1 MEINLTNIIENGLW
15 GIWAT
20 NRGVTGTAFML
31 ELLAVCLICAAEGY
45 FIGSISPAIVIS
57 KRLFG
62 RDIRECGSG
71 NAGMTNMFR
80 VYGKKGG
87 LLTLLGDALKTVLST
102 VIGYLVYG
110 YVGAWLSGL
119 FCVLGHIFP
128 VYYKFKGGKGVL
140 VTAILL
146 LLTDWP
152 VFVIGLLIFAMVLA
166 VSEMVSVASVM
177 AAITMPLFLH
187 EIYAVFYS
195 DGAVAG
201 IRLPI
206 AIGIAVIIVIKHI
219 PNLKRVMDGTENKFV
234 MPWNRKK
241 EKAAG
246 KASETETQSLPDVG
260 GTSRPRSDRPNP
272 NTSKKK
278 QDRQRK

>member
-1 MEINLTNIIENGLW
+1 MDVSFTNIIEIGFW
-15 GIWAT
+15 GIHVA
-20 NRGVTGTAFML
+20 NHSITGMRFMV
-31 ELLAVCLICAAEGY
+31 ELLIVCLLCVADGY
-45 FIGSISPAIVIS
+45 LIGSISPAIVIS
-57 KRLFG
+57 KRVFG
-62 RDIRECGSG
+62 KDIRECGSG

-87 LLTLLGDALKTVLST
+87 LLTLLGDALKTFFST
-102 VIGYLVYG
+102 VIGYLLYG
-110 YVGAWLSGL
+110 YIGAWLSGL

-128 VYYKFKGGKGVL
+128 IYYRFKGGKGVL

-152 VFVIGLLIFAMVLA
+152 VFVIGLLIFVLVLA
-166 VSEMVSVASVM
+166 VSEMVSLASVM

-187 EIYAVFYS
+187 EVYSIFYG

-219 PNLKRVMDGTENKFV
+219 PNIKRIMNGNENKVV
-234 MPWNRKK
+234 MPWNKKKSDAK
-241 EKAAG
+241 EKGVENRSASGVQAG
-246 KASETETQSLPDVG
+246 PGYGL
-260 GTSRPRSDRPNP
+260 PNP

-278 QDRQRK
+278 QERKRK